1 MKNLQFILAAVIIFF
16 GLTMAQTAHA
26 ASILVTNTN
35 DRGPGRL
42 GMRNYEGNLNNEDD
56 VIEFDP
62 NVFNIPQIIFLTSGF
77 LNIGPDNA
85 SGATKSLTINGTGA
99 DRLTISGNNQSRVFR
114 TERDTRV
121 IISKMKITGGNS
133 TDGGGISLEGGY
145 VGEGNKNFI
154 LSDSI
159 VTGNTAPYGGGIAAR
174 GIEVMIINS
183 IISNNTATST
193 GGGAIYQGN
202 STQLRIINSTI
213 SRNTASSGG
222 GIHNQGGHLHLTNST
237 IAFNQATSAGGG
249 IFNTSAGPNSD
260 ARFNARNS
268 IIAKNTVTNPI
279 HGTDFSGWL
288 NFGEYNIIGNIT
300 GGYII
305 GNPAGNQI
313 NVDPQLDPELKINGG
328 VIPTHALGAGSPAI
342 DQGTNCVLNVIA
354 GGGCLEVNM
363 TTDQRGVLRPQD
375 GDGIGAA
382 IVDIG
387 AFEVTRSEVLLAPN
401 APDLQANSDTGADD
415 SDNVTKSRDLTFDV
429 GGLTNGAIVE
439 FFRNGVKIG
448 ETVAN
453 GSVLAFSDINLPAD
467 GTFLYSV
474 RQTVNNTP
482 SLLSAALLVTVD
494 NTAPTVIINQATGQS
509 DPTRNQPIN
518 FTAAFNEAVTG
529 FGSSDVSLAASTAN
543 VSAATVAV
551 TGSGATYNVQVGNIT
566 ADGNVRADVLANA
579 AQDLAGNLSIAST
592 STDNTV
598 AFDTTAPT
606 VTINQ
611 AAGQPDPTR
620 NSTINFTVVF
630 SEPVTGFNAADISFV
645 GTTAN
650 LSFATLAIT
659 GSGAVY
665 NVALNNISSGGG
677 FVQATVIAAA
687 AADAAGNSSLAATS
701 TDNQITVDNVAPTVT
716 VNQAAGQADPTRI
729 LPVNFTVFFSEPV
742 TGFDAADISL
752 TGSTLNTTGATITV
766 TGSGAIYNVA
776 IGNIT
781 ANSGSIRASV
791 RSGAAT
797 DAVGNFSFASTSTDN
812 TIAIDNVAPTVS
824 INQAIGQS
832 DPTSTAPINF
842 TVIFSELV
850 SGFNAEDVLLVG
862 STANVSAATITVI
875 GNGSVYNVA
884 VGNILS
890 SGQVRASV
898 TVNAAQDA
906 VGNTSNAS
914 SSTDNTVTFNARR
927 AAFDFDGDG
936 KADLSVFRPAGG
948 AWYLQQSTAG
958 FTGIAFGLST
968 DRIVPADYDGDG
980 KTDFAVFRS
989 GTWYLQRS
997 GQGFTGVAFG
1007 EATDI
1012 PQPADFDGDGRAEL
1026 AVFRPLNGTWYVFNL
1041 VTNQFNSVQFGA
1053 SSDKPVVSDY
1063 DGDGRAD
1070 YAVYRNGTWYVQR
1083 SSLGFT
1089 AIVFGEATDKP
1100 VVGDYDGDGKTD
1112 FAVFRPSNGA
1122 WYLLRS
1128 NLGFTGAAFGLETDT
1143 PSPADYDGDGK
1154 TDLAVFR
1161 DGTWYIQ
1168 RSAQG
1173 FTGAAFG
1180 AASDKPVPNAFVP

>member
-1 MKNLQFILAAVIIFF
+1 M
-16 GLTMAQTAHA
+16 
-26 ASILVTNTN
+26 
-35 DRGPGRL
+35 
-42 GMRNYEGNLNNEDD
+42 
-56 VIEFDP
+56 
-62 NVFNIPQIIFLTSGF
+62 
-77 LNIGPDNA
+77 
-85 SGATKSLTINGTGA
+85 
-99 DRLTISGNNQSRVFR
+99 
-114 TERDTRV
+114 
-121 IISKMKITGGNS
+121 
-133 TDGGGISLEGGY
+133 
-145 VGEGNKNFI
+145 
-154 LSDSI
+154 
-159 VTGNTAPYGGGIAAR
+159 
-174 GIEVMIINS
+174 
-183 IISNNTATST
+183 
-193 GGGAIYQGN
+193 
-202 STQLRIINSTI
+202 
-213 SRNTASSGG
+213 
-222 GIHNQGGHLHLTNST
+222 
-237 IAFNQATSAGGG
+237 
-249 IFNTSAGPNSD
+249 
-260 ARFNARNS
+260 
-268 IIAKNTVTNPI
+268 TNPI
-279 HGTDFSGWL
+279 YGTDFSGWL

-305 GNPAGNQI
+305 GNPAGNQV

-328 VIPTHALGAGSPAI
+328 ATPTHALSAGSPAI

-354 GGGCLEVNM
+354 GGGCLEINM
-363 TTDQRGVLRPQD
+363 TTDQRGALRPQD
-375 GDGIGAA
+375 GDGMGAA
-382 IVDIG
+382 TVDIG
-387 AFEVTRSEVLLAPN
+387 AFEVLRSEVLLAPS
-401 APDLQANSDTGADD
+401 APDLQANNDTGSSN
-415 SDNVTKSRDLTFDV
+415 SDNVTMSRDLTFDV
-429 GGLTNGAIVE
+429 GGVTNGAIVE

-448 ETVAN
+448 ETAASGNV
-453 GSVLAFSDINLPAD
+453 VTFSDNNLPTD
-467 GTFLYSV
+467 GMFFYSA
-474 RQTVNNTP
+474 RQTVNSAP
-482 SLLSAALLVTVD
+482 SLLSAALSVTVD
-494 NTAPTVIINQATGQS
+494 NTAPTATINQAAGQS

-518 FTAAFNEAVTG
+518 YAAIFNETVSG
-529 FGSSDVSLAASTAN
+529 FDAADVSLSNSTAGVSSAN
-543 VSAATVAV
+543 VSVS
-551 TGSGATYNVQVGNIT
+551 GSGTTYNVAVGNVT

-579 AQDLAGNLSIAST
+579 VQDLAGNSSAAST
-592 STDNTV
+592 SFDNTV
-598 AFDTTAPT
+598 GFDTTAPT

-630 SEPVTGFNAADISFV
+630 SEPVTGFGAADISFV

-665 NVALNNISSGGG
+665 NVALNNLNSGGG
-677 FVQATVIAAA
+677 FVQATVIAGA

-701 TDNQITVDNVAPTVT
+701 TDNQITVDTVAPTVT
-716 VNQAAGQADPTRI
+716 INQAAGQADPTRI

-752 TGSTLNTTGATITV
+752 TGSTLNTTAATITV

-776 IGNIT
+776 VGNIT
-781 ANSGSIRASV
+781 TNSGSIRASV
-791 RSGAAT
+791 RSGAAS
-797 DAVGNFSFASTSTDN
+797 DSVGNFSFASTSTDN
-812 TIAIDNVAPTVS
+812 VIAIDNVAPTVS

-850 SGFNAEDVLLVG
+850 SGFNAEDVTLAG
-862 STANVSAATITVI
+862 STANVSAAAITVT
-875 GNGSVYNVA
+875 GSGSVYNIA

-898 TVNAAQDA
+898 AANAAQDA
-906 VGNTSNAS
+906 VGNLSSTST
-914 SSTDNTVTFNARR
+914 STDNTVTFNARR

-936 KADLSVFRPAGG
+936 KADLSVFRPENGM
-948 AWYLQQSTAG
+948 WYLQQSTAG

-980 KTDFAVFRS
+980 KTDVAVYRG

-997 GQGFTGVAFG
+997 GQGFTGVTFG
-1007 EATDI
+1007 EAADI

-1026 AVFRPLNGTWYVFNL
+1026 AVFRPSNGTWYVFNL

-1070 YAVYRNGTWYVQR
+1070 YAVYRNGTWYLQR

-1089 AIVFGEATDKP
+1089 GIQFGEATDKP

-1112 FAVFRPSNGA
+1112 IAVFRPSNGA

-1128 NLGFTGAAFGLETDT
+1128 NLGFTGAAFGFGTDT
-1143 PSPADYDGDGK
+1143 PTPADYDGDGK
-1154 TDLAVFR
+1154 CDLAVFR

-1180 AASDKPVPNAFVP
+1180 AATDKPVPNAFVP